1 MNAYENQMT
10 VESMN
15 VVPEGRQ
22 AYTLSNAAVA
32 TMLSVLHSEVERIN
46 HTLSER
52 PGMGEQEYSMFLHYR
67 NRAED
72 AITQL
77 SIQIDFASQD

>member
-1 MNAYENQMT
+1 MNAYESQMT

-15 VVPEGRQ
+15 AVPEGKQ

-46 HTLSER
+46 YTLSER
-52 PGMGEQEYSMFLHYR
+52 PGMSEQEYSMFLHYI

-77 SIQIDFASQD
+77 SIQIDTASQG